1 VGVLVLFSIF
11 LVAQAFVLVTFARA
25 AKLPGH
31 SLSIGDATISVTF
44 EDGSLNLAPA
54 SVFGWINESAC
65 AVATYYGRFPV
76 HHLRLSIV
84 PIEERRGVLHGRTD
98 ADGGAEIMVSIGQY
112 ATESDLRD
120 DWILTHEMVHL
131 AFPSVP
137 RQHHWIE
144 EGIATYV
151 EPVARAQIGDLRPEK
166 VWGDLVDGL
175 PRGMPDSGDEGLDN
189 THTWGRTYWGGAL
202 YCTLADVDIRRRTH
216 NRLGLQ
222 DALRGI
228 VDAGGNIEADWPLTR
243 TLKVADDA
251 VGVPAMMQLYDR
263 MKDAPMD
270 PDLAKL
276 WRDLGITDR
285 AGQVTFESD
294 AALAAVRSAITELPK
309 GAKVFCRGRFA
320 GSEPPALPRQ

>member
-1 VGVLVLFSIF
+1 MLV
-11 LVAQAFVLVTFARA
+11 VALAVAGSALLAMPALA
-25 AKLPGH
+25 AKLPGQ

-44 EDGSLNLAPA
+44 EDGPLNLAPA

-151 EPVARAQIGDLRPEK
+151 EPIARAQIGDLRPEK
-166 VWGDLVDGL
+166 IWGDLVDGL
-175 PRGMPDSGDEGLDN
+175 PKGTPDSGDEGLDN

-216 NRLGLQ
+216 NRFGLQ

-228 VDAGGNIEADWPLTR
+228 VDAGGSIEADWPLTR
-243 TLKVADDA
+243 ALKVADDA
-251 VGVPAMMQLYDR
+251 VGVPAMMELYNR

-276 WRDLGITDR
+276 WRELGVTDR
-285 AGQVTFESD
+285 GGLVTFESD
-294 AALAAVRSAITELPK
+294 APLAAVRSAITVLPK
-309 GAKVFCRGRFA
+309 RAKVFCRGHFA
-320 GSEPPALPRQ
+320 DSKAPAPSR